1 MRRLENKIAVVTGAS
16 TGIGSA
22 SAQILAKEG
31 AHVLAIDISASVH
44 DTVKVIN
51 QGGNKASG
59 YNVDV
64 SDAHAVERL
73 AQSIKED
80 YNHIDILCNNA
91 GIDNAAGR
99 IHEFPIDVF
108 DRIMNVDLRGTFLMT
123 KFFLPLMMSNGGSI
137 INMASFSGN
146 AADLNRSAYNAAK
159 AGIINFTRSTAIEYG
174 R

>member
-1 MRRLENKIAVVTGAS
+1 MRRLENKIALVTGAS

-80 YNHIDILCNNA
+80 YDHIDILCNNA

-123 KFFLPLMMSNGGSI
+123 KFF
-137 INMASFSGN
+137 
-146 AADLNRSAYNAAK
+146 YH
-159 AGIINFTRSTAIEYG
+159 
-174 R
+174 